1 MGTYNGS
8 PFLAEQLQSIQNQ
21 DLRDWTLLVRD
32 DGSKDDTCNIVAD
45 FTKKDNRIVYISD
58 DNKHL
63 GVIGNYGRLM
73 RAAMDSGAETIF
85 FSDQDDVWLP
95 YKMSRQIRHMAEFE
109 RLYGRDTPVLIHSD
123 LKVVDKRLNTISDSF
138 MVYQGIANESKS
150 PLKILLAQNFV
161 TGCATVINRPLLE
174 IALPIPENVMM
185 HDWWIALCAAACG
198 KISYIQ
204 DAMLLY
210 RQHGKNEVGA
220 KGRLDMLNPIRTNV
234 IDRWT
239 DGKRHFLGSIGQA
252 DSLGKRVKKIGKT
265 RFCDSILFADNYAG
279 CVKQK
284 RMKRLF
290 IIYKMGIRRQGLLR
304 QAIFYLRLLLI
315 R

>member
-1 MGTYNGS
+1 MESKRKIFILMGTYNGS

-185 HDWWIALCAAACG
+185 HD
-198 KISYIQ
+198 
-204 DAMLLY
+204 
-210 RQHGKNEVGA
+210 
-220 KGRLDMLNPIRTNV
+220 
-234 IDRWT
+234 
-239 DGKRHFLGSIGQA
+239 
-252 DSLGKRVKKIGKT
+252 
-265 RFCDSILFADNYAG
+265 
-279 CVKQK
+279 
-284 RMKRLF
+284 
-290 IIYKMGIRRQGLLR
+290 
-304 QAIFYLRLLLI
+304 
-315 R
+315 